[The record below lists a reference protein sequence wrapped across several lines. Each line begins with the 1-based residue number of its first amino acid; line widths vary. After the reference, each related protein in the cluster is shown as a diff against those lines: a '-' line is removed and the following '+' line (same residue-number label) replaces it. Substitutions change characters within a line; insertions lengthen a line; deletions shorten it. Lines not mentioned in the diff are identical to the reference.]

1 MKPLLQI
8 TTVPAQY
15 EYQIER
21 ARLELSQPM
30 PQVERVTQRASL
42 NMRQESG
49 RLEMNSVRRRSD
61 MGFKGVVEGAED
73 EAAKGFDVGQ
83 DATATYAEIGNQL
96 AKISQNTNIPD
107 TLWGQSSLHN
117 KGELVLMPLSPV
129 EIQYVPAKV
138 HTSYNPGSIR
148 ADWNI
153 NKAQLDFVPGSFSLV
168 FSQHA
173 SINFEYIGGFN
184 YVPPSAAPDFE
195 ANA

>member
-8 TTVPAQY
+8 TSVPAQY

-21 ARLELSQPM
+21 ARLEISQPK

-49 RLEMNSVRRRSD
+49 RLEMDSVRRRSD
-61 MGFKGVVEGAED
+61 MGFKGVVEGAEHEAD
-73 EAAKGFDVGQ
+73 LGFEAAKE
-83 DATATYAEIGNQL
+83 ATASYAEIGNQL

-129 EIQYVPAKV
+129 EIQYMPAKV

-168 FSQHA
+168 FSQYA
-173 SINFEYIGGFN
+173 SLDIEYIGGFH
-184 YVPPSAAPDFE
+184 YVPPSASPDFE
-195 ANA
+195 SQA